1 MSNIYI
7 FNTEQELLDYLSIN
21 IINTNEAAEMLG
33 CTRQYIDKL
42 VKQGKLRTIKI
53 YPTNKLFMK
62 SDVEARTKKPAPE

>member
-1 MSNIYI
+1 VSNIYI